1 MRVGEALTAKEKVV
15 GLKQTRRAV
24 LAGQAAKVYL
34 ACDAE
39 ERLTAP
45 LLESCCAA
53 GIPVE
58 TEWTM
63 RRLGKA
69 CGIEVGTAAAA
80 ILAK

>member
-1 MRVGEALTAKEKVV
+1 MSEALTAKKKVV

-24 LAGQAAKVYL
+24 SAGQAVQVYL

-39 ERLTAP
+39 SRLTEP
-45 LLESCCAA
+45 LLECCHTA

-63 RRLGKA
+63 KQLGKA
-69 CGIEVGTAAAA
+69 CGIDVGAAAA
-80 ILAK
+80 AAVD